1 MISLNAARRWVTGWP
16 GCVSAGSLQAVIK
29 SGNERMRKMAL
40 RGMAILRSLEWVSED
55 YEPSGDFQFPQSGE
69 RLKFG

>member
-1 MISLNAARRWVTGWP
+1 
-16 GCVSAGSLQAVIK
+16 
-29 SGNERMRKMAL
+29 MRKMAL